1 MVISPFSASPK
12 GGFTLVEMMIVVSII
27 VILSA
32 ILIGYSGQSS
42 KQLLLTST
50 EAKILSLI
58 SRAKFLSIETFFA
71 GASGVGP
78 QICAYGVKVDRNA
91 QEIFIFQDRA
101 SECPANDRYDSD
113 NDLKLDGEVNK
124 IVLDSAVVRVT
135 DETSLSDLVF
145 IPPDPDIEI
154 NDGQTSASV
163 IVELADGSGD
173 FTITVN
179 NVGQIKT
186 E

>member
-1 MVISPFSASPK
+1 M
-12 GGFTLVEMMIVVSII
+12 
-27 VILSA
+27 
-32 ILIGYSGQSS
+32 
-42 KQLLLTST
+42 
-50 EAKILSLI
+50 
-58 SRAKFLSIETFFA
+58 
-71 GASGVGP
+71 
-78 QICAYGVKVDRNA
+78 
-91 QEIFIFQDRA
+91 
-101 SECPANDRYDSD
+101 
-113 NDLKLDGEVNK
+113 
-124 IVLDSAVVRVT
+124 T